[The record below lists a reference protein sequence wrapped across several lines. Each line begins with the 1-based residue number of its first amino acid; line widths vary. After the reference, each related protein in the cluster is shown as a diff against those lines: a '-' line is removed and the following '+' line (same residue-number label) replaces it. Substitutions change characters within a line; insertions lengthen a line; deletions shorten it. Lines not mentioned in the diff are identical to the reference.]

1 MYYNLKTFN
10 LIYIFA
16 KWHLLYKWTL
26 LVCLSSVRLYP
37 INVKTAEPIG
47 PNLVW
52 DLSWPQGRNGWSKFQ
67 ILAFNKIRL
76 SLHLKIHEIIFIKSA
91 NFFCFCFTMYTKRKC
106 WHWKRR
112 WPGAK
117 RPESPVD
124 HTFAVILS
132 LKKLCYQ
139 LKMFNLLKIIFKF
152 SIFYLKGL

>member
-1 MYYNLKTFN
+1 MN
-10 LIYIFA
+10 FA
-16 KWHLLYKWTL
+16 
-26 LVCLSSVRLYP
+26 CLSVVCSFVSNKRQNGWTDRPKFGL
-37 INVKTAEPIG
+37 G
-47 PNLVW
+47 PLMT
-52 DLSWPQGRNGWSKFQ
+52 PGKINGWSKFQ